1 METLGLLWNGFLVA
15 TTPGSLFALFIGVV
29 LGQIIGALPG
39 IGPSLGMALLL
50 PISFGM
56 DPVAAIVLL
65 SGIMYGAMY
74 GGTLT
79 SVLINVPGES
89 SGIMTTL
96 EGYKLARQGRAGPAL
111 SMAAIGSFLGGTLTI
126 FILIFAAFW
135 ISRFAL
141 NFAPPEYFLLAA
153 LGITATASMGEGSA
167 LKALLMA
174 VLGLMLALVGTDPIL
189 GAQRLTFGQV
199 DLFDGVDFLPV
210 AIGIFGVAEVL
221 VSMEQIIPLD
231 PIRTKV
237 RDMWPRWA
245 DWVECRMA
253 ILRGSTVGFL
263 LGMLPGVG
271 PTAST
276 FIAYAVEKRF
286 SKHPENFGKGAL
298 DAVASVESANNSCV
312 VGTMVPMLTLGIPG
326 SGMTAV
332 LLAAFVLQGIR
343 PGPLLI
349 VDQPDLFWGL
359 IASMFIGNLMLLI
372 INLPLAPF
380 FASLLRIPYIY
391 MAPGIMLLSLI
402 GAFATNLRLFTAGMT
417 LLFGLFGYFMI
428 KAKLPRAPLILGL
441 VLAPIMEQSLR
452 QSLIM
457 SRGSL
462 DIFVQR
468 PVALVLLIIVIAS
481 LCVPL
486 VTMFMGSS
494 WRKRA
499 RSAEAEIAAESAPR
513 EL

>member
-1 METLGLLWNGFLVA
+1 MDTLGLLWHGFAVA
-15 TTPGSLFALFIGVV
+15 MAPGNLFAVFVGVL
-29 LGQIIGALPG
+29 LGQLIGALPG

-50 PISFGM
+50 PVSFGM
-56 DPVAAIVLL
+56 EPVSAIVML

-96 EGYKLARQGRAGPAL
+96 EGYKLARQGRAGAAL
-111 SMAAIGSFLGGTLTI
+111 SMAAIGSFLGGTVTI
-126 FILIFAAFW
+126 VLLIFAAIW

-141 NFAPPEYFLLAA
+141 NFAPPEYFLLAT

-167 LKALLMA
+167 LKALFMA
-174 VLGLMLALVGTDPIL
+174 VIGLMLALVGTDPIL
-189 GAQRLTFGQV
+189 GTERLTFGQI
-199 DLFDGVDFLPV
+199 DLYDGIDFLPV
-210 AIGIFGVAEVL
+210 AIGIFGVAEIL
-221 VSMEQIIPLD
+221 VSMEQIVPLD
-231 PIRTKV
+231 PIHTRV
-237 RDMWPRWA
+237 RDMWPRWK

-253 ILRGSTVGFL
+253 ILRGSGVGFL
-263 LGMLPGVG
+263 LGLLPGVG

-276 FIAYAVEKRF
+276 FIAYAVEKHF
-286 SKHPENFGKGAL
+286 SKNSDQFGKGAL

-326 SGMTAV
+326 SGLTAV

-343 PGPLLI
+343 PGPLLMT
-349 VDQPDLFWGL
+349 DQPDLFWGL
-359 IASMFIGNLMLLI
+359 IASMFIGNLMLLV

-380 FASLLRIPYIY
+380 FASLLRIPYLY
-391 MAPGIMLLSLI
+391 LAPGILLLSAV
-402 GAFATNLRLFTAGMT
+402 GAYATNLQLFTVGLT
-417 LLFGLFGYFMI
+417 LFFGIVGYLMI

-457 SRGSL
+457 SRGSPS
-462 DIFVQR
+462 IFVDR
-468 PVALVLLIIVIAS
+468 PIALILLIAVIAS
-481 LCVPL
+481 LVLSFAGGPL
-486 VTMFMGSS
+486 RAM
-494 WRKRA
+494 RRRA
-499 RSAEAEIAAESAPR
+499 RKAVP
-513 EL
+513 ELDSSSP